1 MTSLSSADH
10 SERPILV
17 HQAWEHRDQLS
28 PLSQGDAVW
37 AIQSTLNDLNTGSI
51 RVADKING
59 VWQTHE
65 WVKKAVLLSFR
76 LQAMDIMDKPI
87 FGYDKVPSK
96 FDNWT
101 ITDFERAGI
110 RVVPGAIVRH
120 SAYIA
125 RDVVLMP
132 SFTNVGAY
140 IGQSTMVDIWATV
153 GSCAQVGQRCHISAG
168 VIMGGVLEPIQASP
182 VIIEDNCFIG
192 AQSAVVEGVI
202 VEEGAV
208 IGMGVMLGASTPIIN
223 RDSGHVH
230 YGRVPAY
237 SVVIPGFMP
246 AKDHSHIQTA
256 CAVIVKTVDEQTRQ
270 KTSINELLRMNF

>member
-1 MTSLSSADH
+1 MPSLNATNTLSR
-10 SERPILV
+10 ETLV

-28 PLSQGDAVW
+28 PLSQSDEVW
-37 AIQSTLNDLNTGSI
+37 AIQSTLNDLDTGNL
-51 RVADKING
+51 RVADKVDG

-65 WVKKAVLLSFR
+65 WIKKAVLLSFR
-76 LQAMDIMDKPI
+76 LNAMAIMDKPV

-96 FDNWT
+96 FDNWAAQ
-101 ITDFERAGI
+101 DFESAGI
-110 RVVPGAIVRH
+110 RMVPGALVRH
-120 SAYIA
+120 SAYVA

-140 IGQSTMVDIWATV
+140 IGQSTMIDIWSTI

-168 VIMGGVLEPIQASP
+168 VIIGGVLEPIQANP

-208 IGMGVMLGASTPIIN
+208 VGMGVMLSASTPIID
-223 RDSGHVH
+223 RASGHV
-230 YGRVPAY
+230 YFGRIPAY
-237 SVVIPGFMP
+237 SVVIAGVMP
-246 AKDHSHIQTA
+246 MKDQTNVQTA

-270 KTSINELLRMNF
+270 KTSINELLRVNF